1 MKTILLI
8 GDPNVGKSVLF
19 SRLTGVDVIAANYP
33 GTTVDYM
40 QGRMKGRG
48 NRRNY

>member
-19 SRLTGVDVIAANYP
+19 SRLTGVDVMTFP
-33 GTTVDYM
+33 PKTGPT
-40 QGRMKGRG
+40 
-48 NRRNY
+48 